1 LLEFLEDNEDG
12 LRLLQFLDPK
22 SVQNKAFFDFLPK
35 EKPVESQ
42 FEKEMKDVFR
52 KKILKTA
59 DAEPERKN

>member
-1 LLEFLEDNEDG
+1 
-12 LRLLQFLDPK
+12 LLQFLDPK

-59 DAEPERKN
+59 DTEPERKN